1 MDTQIRLTSPDYDME
16 VDVDSL
22 EFEKREEQLSLLP
35 PVQSDHTLES
45 LEKDDVFDTGLD
57 GSPGEDKPAFSY
69 NSLIMMA
76 IRNSSDNKLTLS
88 GIYDYISTHYPF
100 YKRHKPGWQN
110 SIRHNL
116 SLNKCFVKIPRP
128 YDDPGKGNY
137 WTLSSECED
146 MFIGSPGG
154 KLRKR
159 SRSRKP
165 KGLRKY
171 ASCEAMNHTGTED
184 TFTPLATH
192 RGLANSQTLLPII
205 GLQAPVI
212 DSTGRTLS
220 KGKSFSM
227 EALLS
232 PATQQSLAPQVI
244 IAHPQTPLGIS
255 PFGLATAHGMLIP
268 NIHMFSHYPISLVPC
283 QSRQEKPV
291 S

>member
-1 MDTQIRLTSPDYDME
+1 MSSLLRPTSPDYDME

-22 EFEKREEQLSLLP
+22 EFQKREEQLSLLP
-35 PVQSDHTLES
+35 SNQSDHILES
-45 LEKDDVFDTGLD
+45 LEKDDVFDMGVD
-57 GSPGEDKPAFSY
+57 GSSCEEKPAFSY

-76 IRNSSDNKLTLS
+76 IRNSPDNKLTLS

-116 SLNKCFVKIPRP
+116 SLNKCFIKIPRP

-137 WTLSSECED
+137 WTLSPECDD

-165 KGLRKY
+165 KALRKY
-171 ASCEAMNHTGTED
+171 ASCETMNHLGTED
-184 TFTPLATH
+184 SFTPLGSHRSLAT
-192 RGLANSQTLLPII
+192 SQTLLPII
-205 GLQAPVI
+205 GLQPQTLE
-212 DSTGRTLS
+212 STNHNLS

-232 PATQQSLAPQVI
+232 PATQHSLVPQLI
-244 IAHPQTPLGIS
+244 IAHPQTPLVPQIS
-255 PFGLATAHGMLIP
+255 LNPGMYIP
-268 NIHMFSHYPISLVPC
+268 NIQMLSHYPVSLIACQPGQDEPIS
-283 QSRQEKPV
+283 
-291 S
+291 

>member
-1 MDTQIRLTSPDYDME
+1 ME

-22 EFEKREEQLSLLP
+22 EFQKREEQLSLLP
-35 PVQSDHTLES
+35 INQSECLLES
-45 LEKDDVFDTGLD
+45 QEKDDVFDMGLD
-57 GSPGEDKPAFSY
+57 GSSGEEKPAYSY

-76 IRNSSDNKLTLS
+76 IRSSPDKKLTLS

-171 ASCEAMNHTGTED
+171 ASCETMNHLGTED
-184 TFTPLATH
+184 TFTPLGTH
-192 RGLANSQTLLPII
+192 RGLTTSQTLLPMI
-205 GLQAPVI
+205 GLQTPVY
-212 DSTGRTLS
+212 DSSNLNSMS

-232 PATQQSLAPQVI
+232 PATQHTLAPQI
-244 IAHPQTPLGIS
+244 ILAQTPLGMQQI
-255 PFGLATAHGMLIP
+255 GLATGGMLIP
-268 NIHMFSHYPISLVPC
+268 NIQMFSPCPVSLIACAP
-283 QSRQEKPV
+283 RQEKTI